1 MDKANNSKRTD
12 KTFKGDNLFGA
23 SFDYT
28 DLVIRLNKL
37 KVSGIKKRSQIFT
50 DGQNGLPLYRPFAA
64 IHNFAKVNHNYKLS
78 AEDLPSTITDELI
91 IKHRRQVSQKIE
103 NFELKPLRVRTSYKT
118 KRESAFKKSQFCAL
132 AKQNFVFPSKSS
144 RSPKNSKNKN
154 S

>member
-1 MDKANNSKRTD
+1 MDKANYSKRTD
-12 KTFKGDNLFGA
+12 KTFKGDNLFRA

-28 DLVIRLNKL
+28 DLVIRLKKL

-64 IHNFAKVNHNYKLS
+64 IHNFAKVNHSYKLS
-78 AEDLPSTITDELI
+78 AKDLPSKITGEELI

-144 RSPKNSKNKN
+144 RSPKNGKN
-154 S
+154 